1 MLKSIDSN
9 TIGYRIRLAR
19 IGLNLTQRQLAD
31 SVHVSSNY
39 LAAVER
45 GVKNASED
53 LIKRIAVA
61 TRTTSEWIIG
71 GDPNRTSYPEPDN
84 NLTQIKDNTASIGYL
99 ARIIRDTCKERG
111 WEFAEPHDI
120 SSFPKTDWMP
130 DYWLSSTD
138 PNGLIEYWA
147 FDLSLCVY
155 KQPDLWGDG
164 TLSPRLEYLNFLSNI
179 IFGNR
184 MIRNTTK
191 YTFAV
196 PSLDIF
202 RSLCK
207 QPAVNL
213 GNASIALIDIPR
225 KKVVREFYLCTVAK
239 CTEYLENELC
249 F

>member
-1 MLKSIDSN
+1 MLKSIDTN

-19 IGLNLTQRQLAD
+19 IGVNLTQRKLAEM
-31 SVHVSSNY
+31 VHIGPSY
-39 LAAVER
+39 LATVER
-45 GVKNASED
+45 GSKNASED
-53 LIKRIAVA
+53 LIRRIAAV
-61 TRTTSEWIIG
+61 THTTSDWILGISSNQT
-71 GDPNRTSYPEPDN
+71 PYPEPDN
-84 NLTQIKDNTASIGYL
+84 IATQIKENTATIGYL
-99 ARIIRDTCKERG
+99 AELIRDACKERN
-111 WEFAEPHDI
+111 WAFTEPHDI

-164 TLSPRLEYLNFLSNI
+164 TLSPRLEYLNYLSNI